1 MCLRAISTRAR
12 PGWKKRTYVNRCLAI
27 GKLAELSGA
36 PPHAQAVA
44 DAIDKR
50 RVRRAAEYN
59 CTTHLGWA
67 EQRDIIVVVELGNR
81 KHFGRACACQVGP
94 SNGERVAGAFVPH
107 EYESRREDSLLQL
120 QHRYTAGLDLDSQYY
135 GYRRALSVVACLSLF
150 LVGCTTF
157 RCVGTGHRHATQ
169 LTQPVQP
176 SNHDCYLEH
185 ASPASLKSSMPL
197 VAGYFTH
204 ARNVLKAC
212 RAACSRPRLRVLQKS
227 T

>member
-1 MCLRAISTRAR
+1 MCLLAISTRAR
-12 PGWKKRTYVNRCLAI
+12 PGWRKRTYVNRCLAV

-94 SNGERVAGAFVPH
+94 SNGERVAGAFLPH
-107 EYESRREDSLLQL
+107 EYESRREDSPVRL
-120 QHRYTAGLDLDSQYY
+120 QHRCLAGPDFDSQYY
-135 GYRRALSVVACLSLF
+135 GYRKALSVVVCLSLF
-150 LVGCTTF
+150 IVGCTTF

-185 ASPASLKSSMPL
+185 ASPASL
-197 VAGYFTH
+197 
-204 ARNVLKAC
+204 
-212 RAACSRPRLRVLQKS
+212 
-227 T
+227 

>member
-12 PGWKKRTYVNRCLAI
+12 PGWKKRTYVNRCLAV

-107 EYESRREDSLLQL
+107 EYESRRED
-120 QHRYTAGLDLDSQYY
+120 R
-135 GYRRALSVVACLSLF
+135 
-150 LVGCTTF
+150 
-157 RCVGTGHRHATQ
+157 
-169 LTQPVQP
+169 QP
-176 SNHDCYLEH
+176 S
-185 ASPASLKSSMPL
+185 S
-197 VAGYFTH
+197 VAAPIHGWT
-204 ARNVLKAC
+204 
-212 RAACSRPRLRVLQKS
+212 
-227 T
+227 